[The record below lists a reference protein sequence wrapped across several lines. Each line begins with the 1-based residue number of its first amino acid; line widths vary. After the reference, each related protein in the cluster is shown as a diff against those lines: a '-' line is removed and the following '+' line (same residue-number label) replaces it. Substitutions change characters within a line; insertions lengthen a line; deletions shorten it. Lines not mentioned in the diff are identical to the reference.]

1 MPKFAVILPAA
12 GKSSRFGNSREKKVF
27 TNLKD
32 RAVWLRTA
40 EHFVEREDVV
50 QTILVISPEDE
61 ERFKEKFRPNLA
73 FMNIQIVLG
82 GAERADSV
90 ANALA
95 EVKEEVDFVAV
106 HDGARPLLAKQWIDQ
121 VFAKA
126 IETDAAIL
134 AHKVASTLKRVNGEQ
149 VIEETVPREELWEA
163 QTPQVFR
170 KSLLETAYAKRE
182 GFVATDEAQLVERIP
197 HPVSIVSCPAINL
210 KITTQ
215 EDLRMAEHLL
225 AAVPKEK
232 QLRSLHPF
240 ADDGPLPL

>member
-12 GKSSRFGNSREKKVF
+12 GKSSRFGNTQEKKVF

-40 EHFVEREDVV
+40 EHFVERDDVS
-50 QTILVISPEDE
+50 QTIIVISPEDE

-90 ANALA
+90 SNGLA
-95 EVKEEVDFVAV
+95 AVNEDVDFVAV
-106 HDGARPLLAKQWIDQ
+106 HDAARPLLAKKWIDD

-134 AHKVASTLKRVNGEQ
+134 AHKVASTLKRVNEQ
-149 VIEETVPREELWEA
+149 QNIEETVSREQLWEA
-163 QTPQVFR
+163 QTPQVFS
-170 KSLLETAYAKRE
+170 KSLLEEAFEKRE
-182 GFVATDEAQLVERIP
+182 AFVATDEAQLVERLL
-197 HPVSIVSCPAINL
+197 HPVAIVACPAINL
-210 KITTQ
+210 KITTK
-215 EDLRMAEHLL
+215 EDLQMAEHLL

-232 QLRSLHPF
+232 SLGSLHPF
-240 ADDGPLPL
+240 ADEGPLPL

>member
-12 GKSSRFGNSREKKVF
+12 GKSSRFGNTHEKKVF

-40 EHFVEREDVV
+40 EHFVERDDVS
-50 QTILVISPEDE
+50 QTIIVISPEDE
-61 ERFKEKFRPNLA
+61 ERFREKFRPNLA

-90 ANALA
+90 SNGLA
-95 EVKEEVDFVAV
+95 AVNEDVDFVAV
-106 HDGARPLLAKQWIDQ
+106 HDAARPLLAKKWIDD

-126 IETDAAIL
+126 AETDAAIL
-134 AHKVASTLKRVNGEQ
+134 AHKVASTLKRVNEQ
-149 VIEETVPREELWEA
+149 QNIEETVSREQLWEA

-170 KSLLETAYAKRE
+170 KSLLEEAFEKRD
-182 GFVATDEAQLVERIP
+182 GFVATDEAQLVERLP
-197 HPVSIVSCPAINL
+197 HSVAIVPCPAINL
-210 KITTQ
+210 KITTK
-215 EDLRMAEHLL
+215 EDLQMAEHLL

-232 QLRSLHPF
+232 SLGALHPF
-240 ADDGPLPL
+240 ADEGPLPL